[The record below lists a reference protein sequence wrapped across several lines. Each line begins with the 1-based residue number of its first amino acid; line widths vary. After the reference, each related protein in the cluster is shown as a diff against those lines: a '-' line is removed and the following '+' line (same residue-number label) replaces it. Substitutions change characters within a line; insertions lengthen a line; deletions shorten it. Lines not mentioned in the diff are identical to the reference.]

1 MGLGTPP
8 GDWTSMA
15 VISDGSYGIGQEL
28 FYSYP
33 VTCSGGQFSIVERLE
48 INAFSRQRMIAT
60 QTELE
65 EERDGVRDLL

>member
-1 MGLGTPP
+1 
-8 GDWTSMA
+8 MA

-33 VTCSGGQFSIVERLE
+33 VTCADGQFSIVEGLE

>member
-1 MGLGTPP
+1 M
-8 GDWTSMA
+8 
-15 VISDGSYGIGQEL
+15 
-28 FYSYP
+28 
-33 VTCSGGQFSIVERLE
+33 TCADGQFSIVEGLE